1 VNGRSCTAM
10 GRLAERLKQL
20 PQGSRIYKLKAL
32 PKLLAQASQV
42 DRLYILLTDFDFIE
56 AKISEL
62 GPQPLIE
69 DYDLAFTPDIL
80 NSGEWV
86 KSKGDNLRIIQ
97 SALRLSAHILE
108 QDKTQLAEQLLG
120 RLLSYKGP
128 EIQVMLEQAKQWKAA
143 PWFRP
148 LTPSLA
154 QPSEPLLR
162 TLVGHTGG
170 VNAVAV
176 FPDGLQA
183 VSASEDGTLKVW
195 DLQRGIELHTLQG
208 HTDGVSGVVI
218 TPNGQCAV
226 SSSWDG
232 TLKVWDLKRGK
243 ELSTLHGHTQGVS
256 GVTVTPDGRLAIST
270 SQDYTRKVWNLET
283 GKVVKTFC
291 IPDSPPSE
299 FPAIMPDGKKVIFP
313 IRKYPV
319 TEKITVTLDGKQLF
333 TASNHSAPNAT
344 SLQVWNLEDGEE
356 VLTLCEHTSVVSEV
370 AVLSDG
376 QRAISA
382 SNDLKV
388 WDLKRGVQLFTLPN
402 SGGCI
407 ESVAVVPKGQG
418 VLFTSGDQ
426 LKILDLQSRTEA
438 LTLGHHTQARAIAIT
453 PDGQGAISG
462 SSDGTLRVWNLKS
475 SFEQLPQQSY
485 TASVNAVVVIPK
497 KQQAIS
503 GSQDG
508 TLKVW
513 DLETGTELL
522 TLKHRSRVQAV
533 AAMASGSRFIS
544 GFYDGTLKICDLET
558 GAELLTIAGS
568 FAPPI
573 QLTTP
578 TGDTVLLPAL
588 AAAVPVKA
596 LAVTPD
602 GQRAVSG
609 LGDGALEVWHLHS
622 TTKLLTLIGHT
633 QQVSGVTVTQ
643 DGLRAIS
650 SSFDGTL
657 RLWDLQQGTQL
668 LSLHSHDSAIN
679 AVALMAKEQYAICAS
694 HDSTLKVWD
703 LQSRTQLLSLHGH
716 TDIVWAVA
724 VTPDGKRAISA
735 SNDCTVK
742 VWDLVQGKNIA
753 SFRGES
759 PLKSCAV
766 ASDGVTIVAGE
777 ESGRVHFLCLDGM

>member
-1 VNGRSCTAM
+1 MSDLKR
-10 GRLAERLKQL
+10 RLANMSPSKRREALQSLPRYLAEAFEAQRLQN
-20 PQGSRIYKLKAL
+20 
-32 PKLLAQASQV
+32 LLSN
-42 DRLYILLTDFDFIE
+42 FEFIE

-86 KSKGDNLRIIQ
+86 NSKGENLRIVQ
-97 SALRLSAHILE
+97 GALRLSAHILD
-108 QDKTQLAEQLLG
+108 QDKTQLAGQLLG
-120 RLLSYKGP
+120 RLLSYKAL
-128 EIQVMLEQAKQWKAA
+128 EIQAMLEQAKQWKAA

-148 LTPSLA
+148 VTPSLA
-154 QPSEPLLR
+154 QPSERLLR

-176 FPDGLQA
+176 FPDGQQA
-183 VSASEDGTLKVW
+183 VSASDDGTLKVW

-218 TPNGQCAV
+218 VITPDEQCAV

-283 GKVVKTFC
+283 GKVLKTFC

-313 IRKYPV
+313 IPKYPV

-333 TASNHSAPNAT
+333 TASNHGAPNAT

-402 SGGCI
+402 CGGCI

-426 LKILDLQSRTEA
+426 LKIWDLQSRTEA
-438 LTLGHHTQARAIAIT
+438 LTLGNHTQARAIAIT

-475 SFEQLPQQSY
+475 SFEQLPQQSH
-485 TASVNAVVVIPK
+485 TASVNAVVMIPK

-522 TLKHRSRVQAV
+522 RLKHCSRVQAV
-533 AAMASGSRFIS
+533 AAMANASRFIS
-544 GFYDGTLKICDLET
+544 GFFDGTLKIWDLES

-568 FAPPI
+568 FAPPF
-573 QLTTP
+573 QVTTT

-588 AAAVPVKA
+588 VAVPVKA

-657 RLWDLQQGTQL
+657 RLWDLQEGTQL

-679 AVALMAKEQYAICAS
+679 AVALMAKEQCAICAS

-703 LQSRTQLLSLHGH
+703 LQSQTQLLTLHGH

-742 VWDLVQGKNIA
+742 VWDLVEGKNIA
-753 SFRGES
+753 SFSGES

-777 ESGRVHFLCLDGM
+777 ESGRVHFLRLEVM

>member
-1 VNGRSCTAM
+1 MSDLKR
-10 GRLAERLKQL
+10 RLANMSPSKRREALQSLPRYLAEAFEAQRLQN
-20 PQGSRIYKLKAL
+20 
-32 PKLLAQASQV
+32 LLSN
-42 DRLYILLTDFDFIE
+42 FEFIE

-86 KSKGDNLRIIQ
+86 NSKGENLRIVQ
-97 SALRLSAHILE
+97 GALRLSAHILD
-108 QDKTQLAEQLLG
+108 QDKTQLAGQLLG
-120 RLLSYKGP
+120 RLLSYKAL
-128 EIQVMLEQAKQWKAA
+128 EIQAMLEQAKQWKAA

-148 LTPSLA
+148 LTPSLT
-154 QPSEPLLR
+154 QPSERLLR

-176 FPDGLQA
+176 FPDGQQA
-183 VSASEDGTLKVW
+183 VSASDDGTLKVW

-218 TPNGQCAV
+218 VITPDEQCAV

-283 GKVVKTFC
+283 GKVLKTFC

-313 IRKYPV
+313 IPKYPV

-333 TASNHSAPNAT
+333 TASNHGAPNAT

-356 VLTLCEHTSVVSEV
+356 VLTLCEHISVVSEV

-426 LKILDLQSRTEA
+426 LKIWDLQSRTEA
-438 LTLGHHTQARAIAIT
+438 LTLGNHTQARAIAVT

-475 SFEQLPQQSY
+475 SFEQLPQQSH

-533 AAMASGSRFIS
+533 AAMANGSRFIS
-544 GFYDGTLKICDLET
+544 GFFDGTLKIWDLES

-568 FAPPI
+568 FAPPF
-573 QLTTP
+573 QVTTT

-588 AAAVPVKA
+588 AAVPVKA

-657 RLWDLQQGTQL
+657 RLWDLQEGTQL

-679 AVALMAKEQYAICAS
+679 AVALMAKEQCAICAS

-703 LQSRTQLLSLHGH
+703 LQSQTQLLTLHGH

-742 VWDLVQGKNIA
+742 VWDLVEGKNIA
-753 SFRGES
+753 SFSGES

-777 ESGRVHFLCLDGM
+777 ESGRVHFLRLEVM